1 MLNHKILLTACIL
14 TLAGCSTTGVDT
26 EPYEGYEDDYTTYE
40 DEPSEAVS
48 IKNEATLKEATEQ
61 VVMDIR
67 GKKNAQSYMN
77 FQKPIVQ
84 CGIMIPGR
92 IVGASMVPPQEGCVV
107 MAPGAFIDSSTL
119 RLPLEGGSYE

>member
-1 MLNHKILLTACIL
+1 MLKKNILLSLCIL
-14 TLAGCSTTGVDT
+14 ALSGCSTTGGDL
-26 EPYEGYEDDYTTYE
+26 EPYEGYEDDYTVYE
-40 DEPSEAVS
+40 DEASEAVS

-92 IVGASMVPPQEGCVV
+92 IVGSSMIPPQEGCVV

-119 RLPLEGGSYE
+119 RLPLEGSGNE